1 MDFCML
7 WIAIGATALGIIVLL
22 LLIYGK
28 HLEDKDK

>member
-1 MDFCML
+1 MDFRML
-7 WIAIGATALGIIVLL
+7 WITLGATALGIIVIL